1 MDEQLYL
8 MAVGLS
14 LDEKIEKAIET
25 YRTFEHEALKRSPDG
40 YYLCDSYGK
49 DSCVILD
56 LAKRSGVKF
65 KAHHNLTTLDPPELV
80 LFGRKHHPE
89 TVVHKPAVPM
99 LRRLSEAKTILPT
112 RTGRWCCEEYK
123 ERGGNGLVK
132 VFGVRAAESNR
143 RKAAWRL
150 WQPQSKTDSFV
161 LNPILFWTDEDVWRY
176 LKGHDKPCYC
186 GVKNAE
192 RVQSSPIDASDTCK
206 ECGRVVCDDV
216 PYCSLYDEGWTRL
229 GCVGCPMSCRRKD
242 EFKRW
247 PKIGEA
253 WSRAIGRFWFR
264 MHGAKRDDGKPYYW
278 AKFKTPNDL
287 WDWWMEERQPEAE
300 DDCQMGLF

>member
-8 MAVGLS
+8 LAVGLS
-14 LDEKIEKAIET
+14 LEEKIEKAIMNFQFYE
-25 YRTFEHEALKRSPDG
+25 REALKRDPVNG

-65 KAHHNLTTLDPPELV
+65 QAHHNLTTLDPPELV
-80 LFGRKHHPE
+80 LFGRKHHAE

-99 LRRLSEAKTILPT
+99 LQRLAETKTTLPT
-112 RTGRWCCEEYK
+112 RKGRWCCAEYK
-123 ERGGNGLVK
+123 EHRGGEMVN
-132 VFGVRAAESNR
+132 VFGVRAAESAR
-143 RKAAWRL
+143 RKAQWRV
-150 WQPQSKTDSFV
+150 WQPMPKSASFA
-161 LNPILFWTDEDVWRY
+161 LNPILYWTDEDVWRY
-176 LKGHDKPCYC
+176 LKS
-186 GVKNAE
+186 N
-192 RVQSSPIDASDTCK
+192 R
-206 ECGRVVCDDV
+206 V

-247 PKIGEA
+247 PKIGQA
-253 WSRAIGRFWFR
+253 WARAIGRFWFR
-264 MHGAKRDDGKPYYW
+264 MHGAKREDGKPYYW

-287 WDWWMEERQPEAE
+287 WDWWMEENQPEAE